1 VSPADQAG
9 PIQYLGAASQVA
21 FCIAGVVLLF
31 WLPLSERGRE
41 RLRVR
46 LPEWRLPGIDFACYL
61 CFGFVGL
68 VAVSAVAGF
77 VVRHGHL
84 GPDAST
90 VLSPVAIDGGLLVGL
105 AGFHLLYAARE
116 GNGPARAD
124 VPLALR
130 SGLATFL
137 IATPILY
144 LALWA
149 SELGLTKMGFPVE
162 KQAVVDMFEAMHST
176 PLKVC
181 FVAVAATVVPAAEE
195 LVFRAGLFRYFRTRM
210 PRWVA
215 ILGTSVLFGAAHVGW
230 GEHMSGLASALPLVV
245 LACVYC
251 LAYERTGTIGTT
263 IVAHALFN
271 LNMTILILLGVGS

>member
-1 VSPADQAG
+1 MAQG
-9 PIQYLGAASQVA
+9 PPDGVA
-21 FCIAGVVLLF
+21 
-31 WLPLSERGRE
+31 P
-41 RLRVR
+41 
-46 LPEWRLPGIDFACYL
+46 PGIDFACYL
-61 CFGFVGL
+61 CFGFVG
-68 VAVSAVAGF
+68 VAAVSSVAGF
-77 VVRHGHL
+77 VVRHGNL
-84 GPDAST
+84 GSDAAA
-90 VLSPVAIDGGLLVGL
+90 VLSPVAIDGGLLAGL
-105 AGFHLLYAARE
+105 AGFYLLYRARE
-116 GNGPARAD
+116 GAIPGRAD

-144 LALWA
+144 LALWV
-149 SELGLTKMGFPVE
+149 SELGLKAIGYPVE
-162 KQAVVDMFEAMHST
+162 KQAVVDMFEAMRST
-176 PLKVC
+176 PLKAC
-181 FVAVAATVVPAAEE
+181 FVALAATIVPAAEE

-215 ILGTSVLFGAAHVGW
+215 VVGTSLLFGAAHVGW
-230 GEHMSGLASALPLVV
+230 GDHLSGLVSAVPLVV